1 MLEKVADEGGF
12 KGAGKLSPDGKKLAI
27 SEGDPQNDIT
37 VLDLNTGTKTRL
49 TFGGATHLM
58 PAWSPDGKSVVYIK
72 QTRATLVTGTTV
84 CMRQANGGGQEK
96 VIVGTGNPGE
106 ATYQEPQISGD
117 GRYLL
122 YLQQSGPSDAAIWA
136 MPLSGDQKPLA
147 VVKPQNAQ
155 TRIVHYSMSPDG
167 EWLAYTSTESGRE
180 EVYVTHFPSGEGRW
194 QVSQTSGTSPLW
206 RADGKEIYY
215 AGLQDAIFHA
225 VSVVPSG
232 EDFEVGQAQAMFPI
246 NIVAPLGTPY
256 DPAPDGQRFIL
267 ATYPESVSAP
277 LVLVTNW
284 SAGVNK

>member
-1 MLEKVADEGGF
+1 MAGVANLGH
-12 KGAGKLSPDGKKLAI
+12 
-27 SEGDPQNDIT
+27 
-37 VLDLNTGTKTRL
+37 V
-49 TFGGATHLM
+49 
-58 PAWSPDGKSVVYIK
+58 PA
-72 QTRATLVTGTTV
+72 
-84 CMRQANGGGQEK
+84 
-96 VIVGTGNPGE
+96 
-106 ATYQEPQISGD
+106 
-117 GRYLL
+117 
-122 YLQQSGPSDAAIWA
+122 
-136 MPLSGDQKPLA
+136 
-147 VVKPQNAQ
+147 
-155 TRIVHYSMSPDG
+155 
-167 EWLAYTSTESGRE
+167 
-180 EVYVTHFPSGEGRW
+180 
-194 QVSQTSGTSPLW
+194 W